1 MAKDRRIYRT
11 GVRWKTALLVLL
23 IVAALIVTV
32 ALSLF
37 FGFRKYIVYT
47 SDGVRLEVPWLS
59 DEEITETTETY
70 EKS

>member
-11 GVRWKTALLVLL
+11 GVRWKTVLLVLL
-23 IVAALIVTV
+23 IVIALIVTI

-47 SDGVRLEVPWLS
+47 SDGVRLEVPWLT

>member
-23 IVAALIVTV
+23 IVAALIVTI
-32 ALSLF
+32 ALGLF

-47 SDGVRLEVPWLS
+47 SDGVRLEVPWLT
-59 DEEITETTETY
+59 DEEISETY
-70 EKS
+70 ENS

>member
-11 GVRWKTALLVLL
+11 GVRWKAVLLVLL
-23 IVAALIVTV
+23 IVIALIVTV

-37 FGFRKYIVYT
+37 FGFKKYIVYT
-47 SDGVRLEVPWLS
+47 SDGVRLEVPWLT
-59 DEEITETTETY
+59 DEEITETY

>member
-47 SDGVRLEVPWLS
+47 SDGVRLEVPWLT
-59 DEEITETTETY
+59 DEEITETY
-70 EKS
+70 ENS

>member
-47 SDGVRLEVPWLS
+47 SDGVRLEVPWLT